1 MPNIIQK
8 IDELPV
14 TGTGQFVVSEHF
26 NIDTSDDALVK
37 ISYLGKNFPVWFG
50 DKVES
55 DIPPSTLTYSTLVQ
69 GASDPEIISALG
81 GAENAETHLAH
92 MFHLM
97 SLQPHGE
104 AGVLLNDGCVNFFY
118 IKDTTG
124 TLRTIR
130 LLWQDGG
137 WGIHAIRPLD
147 PLNLPIW
154 KEGSRVFSRG

>member
-1 MPNIIQK
+1 M
-8 IDELPV
+8 
-14 TGTGQFVVSEHF
+14 TGAVQFITSEHF
-26 NIDTSDDALVK
+26 NIDTSGDALVK

-50 DKVES
+50 NKVEC
-55 DIPPSTLTYSTLVQ
+55 DIPPSTLTYSTLMQ

-81 GAENAETHLAH
+81 GAEKAETHLAQ
-92 MFHLM
+92 MFYLM

-104 AGVLLNDGCVNFFY
+104 NGILLNDGGVNFFY
-118 IKDTTG
+118 IKDITG

-154 KEGSRVFSRG
+154 NAGSQVFSRE